1 MMRSWMLLLL
11 AVVYSCG
18 SSESH
23 PKSVYEQ
30 LRAQKD
36 SLLRY
41 SAESPFRKGNIPFEG
56 LAYFPVEARWKVR
69 AFLRK
74 AEFRP
79 AMVLATST
87 GEPRSVLQEGRLEFE
102 AEGKK
107 LMLQAYGLEG
117 DEGRLFIPFKDLTTG
132 KETYGAGRYLEAEK
146 ESGDSVWLDFNLCY
160 QPYCAYNP
168 AYSCPLVP
176 AENTLSVAVR
186 AGEKGKG
193 GH

>member
-1 MMRSWMLLLL
+1 M
-11 AVVYSCG
+11 
-18 SSESH
+18 
-23 PKSVYEQ
+23 
-30 LRAQKD
+30 
-36 SLLRY
+36 RY
-41 SAESPFRKGNIPFEG
+41 SAESPFRKGNIPFED
-56 LAYFPVEARWKVR
+56 LAYFPVDGGWKLR
-69 AFLRK
+69 AFWRK
-74 AEFRP
+74 SEFRP
-79 AMVLATST
+79 SAVLATST
-87 GEPRSVLQEGRLEFE
+87 GEPRSVLQEGLLEFE

-146 ESGDSVWLDFNLCY
+146 ESGDSVWLDFNLCF
-160 QPYCAYNP
+160 QPYCAYND

-176 AENTLSVAVR
+176 AENTLPVAVR

>member
-1 MMRSWMLLLL
+1 MRSMYLPALLFLL
-11 AVVYSCG
+11 ACG
-18 SSESH
+18 NRHTKPLSA
-23 PKSVYEQ
+23 YEAA
-30 LRAQKD
+30 RAQKD
-36 SLLRY
+36 SLMRY

-146 ESGDSVWLDFNLCY
+146 ESGDSVWLDFNLCF
-160 QPYCAYNP
+160 QPYCAYND

-176 AENTLSVAVR
+176 AENTLPVAVR